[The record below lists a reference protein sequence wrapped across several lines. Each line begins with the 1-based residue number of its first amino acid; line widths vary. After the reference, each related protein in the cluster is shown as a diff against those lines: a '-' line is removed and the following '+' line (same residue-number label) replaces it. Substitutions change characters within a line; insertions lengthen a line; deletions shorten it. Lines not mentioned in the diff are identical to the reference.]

1 MKDVSWASIA
11 EPVTRE
17 LLGEPNR
24 TYSGK
29 RELRWG
35 RKGSLVVH
43 VDRGT
48 WHDFEAGEG
57 GGVLD
62 LIQRETNTDKAG
74 AIAWLQERGYLPD
87 PNSPYTAHR
96 PRSPSRNPPGGRP
109 NSDSPSPVRT
119 DTRANESKR
128 ATVRLA
134 EVCEGWEQI
143 PADQAHPVR
152 RWAALRDLWQPDT
165 PFPPG
170 LAWLPASAPWF
181 RGLHEG
187 AGAILFKL
195 APLAAWQ
202 ANYPR
207 APAPAA
213 VQLISINAEG
223 KPALDRPEADEGL
236 SKRTYGI
243 ASGHV
248 LLIGDGNVLHVCEG
262 LADGLRIRRYEGGSV
277 AIVCGTSGVL
287 QCHTW
292 TGFEHYRRV
301 CLWPD
306 GDKGGR
312 DAAREAG
319 QELANREI
327 SVSIMHLPDGV
338 DPAEAPL
345 KRRSASQNTASRS
358 EHQERHRPSV
368 GVTGDIDGDNDVA
381 IAAAFTDLTAQYTK
395 RTVL

>member
-11 EPVTRE
+11 EPVARE

-24 TYSGK
+24 IYSGK

-48 WHDFEAGEG
+48 WHDFEVGEG

-62 LIQRETNTDKAG
+62 LIQREENTDKAG
-74 AIAWLQERGYLPD
+74 AIVWLQERGYLPSSS
-87 PNSPYTAHR
+87 SPYAALR
-96 PRSPSRNPPGGRP
+96 PRSRSRKPPEGRSNP
-109 NSDSPSPVRT
+109 DSPSPART
-119 DTRANESKR
+119 DTRASESRR

-152 RWAALRDLWQPDT
+152 RWAALRDLWQPST

-170 LAWLPASAPWF
+170 MAWLPANAPWF
-181 RGLHEG
+181 HGRHEG

-195 APLAAWQ
+195 APLAAWY
-202 ANYPR
+202 AASPK
-207 APAPAA
+207 APAPTA
-213 VQLISINAEG
+213 VQLVNIDAEG
-223 KPALDRPEADEGL
+223 KPALDRPEADRGL
-236 SKRTYGI
+236 SKRTYGN

-248 LLIGDGNVLHVCEG
+248 FLIGAGDVLHVCEG
-262 LADGLRIRRYEGGSV
+262 LADGLRIRRYEGGVV
-277 AIVCGTSGVL
+277 AIACGTSGIL
-287 QCHTW
+287 QCPAW
-292 TGFEHYRRV
+292 TGFERYHRV

-306 GDKGGR
+306 GDEGGR
-312 DAAREAG
+312 EAAQHAG

-327 SVSIMHLPDGV
+327 SVFIMNLPDGV

-345 KRRSASQNTASRS
+345 KRRSAGQNTASRPKR
-358 EHQERHRPSV
+358 QERHRQSV
-368 GVTGDIDGDNDVA
+368 DVAGDVDGDNDVA
-381 IAAAFTDLTAQYTK
+381 IAAAFDDLTGQYTK
-395 RTVL
+395 GRVL

>member
-11 EPVTRE
+11 EPVARE

-48 WHDFEAGEG
+48 WHDFEADEG

-62 LIQRETNTDKAG
+62 LIQRETNTDKSG
-74 AIAWLQERGYLPD
+74 AIAWLQERGYLSD
-87 PNSPYTAHR
+87 PSSPYTAHR
-96 PRSPSRNPPGGRP
+96 SRSQSRKPPEGRSNP
-109 NSDSPSPVRT
+109 DSPSPART
-119 DTRANESKR
+119 DTRASESKR
-128 ATVRLA
+128 ATVRLG

-152 RWAALRDLWQPDT
+152 RWAALRDLWQPST
-165 PFPPG
+165 PFPSG

-181 RGLHEG
+181 RDLHEG
-187 AGAILFKL
+187 AGAIIFKL
-195 APLAAWQ
+195 APLAAWHV
-202 ANYPR
+202 ASPR
-207 APAPAA
+207 TPAPTA
-213 VQLISINAEG
+213 VQLVNIDSEG
-223 KPALDRPEADEGL
+223 KPALDRPEADRGL
-236 SKRTYGI
+236 SKRTYGN

-248 LLIGDGNVLHVCEG
+248 LLVGAGDVLHVCEG
-262 LADGLRIRRYEGGSV
+262 LADGLRVRRYEGGSV

-306 GDKGGR
+306 GDEGGR
-312 DAAREAG
+312 DAAQNAG

-327 SVSIMHLPDGV
+327 SVFIMNLPDGV

-345 KRRSASQNTASRS
+345 KRRSAGQNTASRPK
-358 EHQERHRPSV
+358 HQERHRPSV
-368 GVTGDIDGDNDVA
+368 DVTGDVDGDNDVA

-395 RTVL
+395 RTVV